1 MTVESDSQL
10 DCEVGGEGLL
20 LLPLPPLPLVV
31 VVGLPVVMVG
41 V

>member
-10 DCEVGGEGLL
+10 GCEVGGEGLL
-20 LLPLPPLPLVV
+20 LLPLPPPLVV